1 MEQRK
6 QSERQ
11 RAIARIKRRTEKAAA
26 DHAAWLEATKPV
38 IGRAAIAADLAAR
51 RQKSVERARRTK
63 RLIQLGGLVSRAG
76 LLDLNP
82 DVLLGALSS
91 ASKFTDDQK
100 WADRWRQLGSR
111 IAAESTSGE
120 DVSPVGTAAP
130 VTAEDIRLRRKY
142 ATQRLIVA
150 GGIVEKAGLG
160 QCEREVLLGI
170 LASIGDHQNDAERV
184 SRWKAAGVVLATNAP
199 AQVEVRF
206 PEPISRATGL
216 ALRQLGFRFDRQ
228 NVVWLGLADLT
239 SMSRVVKSESG
250 VVSVDPKS
258 GGKPGKTVRP
268 EHSQETGKRK
278 MRTGQRTK

>member
-11 RAIARIKRRTEKAAA
+11 RAIARIKQRTEKAAA

-63 RLIQLGGLVSRAG
+63 RLIRLGGLVSRAG
-76 LLDLNP
+76 VLDLDR

-91 ASKFTDDQK
+91 ASKFVDDQK
-100 WADRWRQLGSR
+100 WADRWRELGLR
-111 IAAESTSGE
+111 ILADSASGGG
-120 DVSPVGTAAP
+120 VSPVGAAKP
-130 VTAEDIRLRRKY
+130 VTAEDIRLRRKH

-170 LASIGDHQNDAERV
+170 LAGIADHRNDAERLA
-184 SRWKAAGVVLATNAP
+184 RWKAAGVVLATNSPAP
-199 AQVEVRF
+199 VEVRF

-228 NVVWLGLADLT
+228 NAVWLGLSDLT
-239 SMSRVVKSESG
+239 SISRVAKSESG

-258 GGKPGKTVRP
+258 GGKPGKPCARN
-268 EHSQETGKRK
+268 SRRTGKRK
-278 MRTGQRTK
+278 MRTRQRTK